1 MPRPRLSD
9 KQLLSAIADR
19 VHEARLAK
27 GWSRERVAEAL
38 EVSPEMVWRYEVGRS
53 AISVAL
59 LRRLSRV
66 LSVEFAWLLGVDP
79 PGLRKGEE
87 ELLQL
92 WRRLAE
98 EERLG
103 LKLLLRRLLRE

>member
-1 MPRPRLSD
+1 MPRVSD
-9 KQLLSAIADR
+9 KQLLRALSGRIK
-19 VHEARLAK
+19 EARLAK
-27 GWSRERVAEAL
+27 GWSRERLAEVI
-38 EVSPEMVWRYEVGRS
+38 EVSPETVRRYEMAGMTHTLP
-53 AISVAL
+53 L

-79 PGLRKGEE
+79 PGLHKGEE

>member
-1 MPRPRLSD
+1 MPRLSD
-9 KQLLSAIADR
+9 KQLLKALAGRIK
-19 VHEARLAK
+19 EARLAK
-27 GWSRERVAEAL
+27 GWSRERAAEVL
-38 EVSPEMVWRYEVGRS
+38 EVSPETVRRHEAAEHTPSIPM
-53 AISVAL
+53 

-79 PGLRKGEE
+79 PGLHKGEE

-103 LKLLLRRLLRE
+103 LKLVLRRLLRE